1 MPILTKSNLLSFRN
15 YRRESP
21 KSINL
26 SLREF
31 SQENKREKVS
41 IFLSHKHNELEE
53 LDSAISLLKS
63 FGVDIYVDWQDE
75 AMPETTSGVTAQK
88 IKEKI
93 KVNQK
98 FILLATEGAI
108 NSKWCNWELGHGD
121 AEKYLDNIAI
131 FPIRDNYRDYSGSE
145 YLQIYPRI
153 EFVDEDTV
161 ARAIGGFFQKGYY
174 VIMPKNN
181 EGTSSYYKLSY
192 WLRR

>member
-21 KSINL
+21 KSISL
-26 SLREF
+26 SLEEF
-31 SQENKREKVS
+31 SQESKGEKVT

-63 FGVDIYVDWQDE
+63 FGVNIYVDWQDE
-75 AMPETTSGVTAQK
+75 AMPEITSGITAQK

-93 KVNQK
+93 KINQK

-131 FPIRDNYRDYSGSE
+131 FPIRDNYRNYSGSE

-153 EFVDEDTV
+153 EYVEENTV
-161 ARAIGGFFQKGYY
+161 ERAIGGFFQRGYY
-174 VIMPKNN
+174 VIMPKNKD
-181 EGTSSYYKLSY
+181 GTSSYYKLSY